1 MLTTFD
7 VIAGVFVLIS
17 ALLATT
23 RGATREILSLAS
35 WAGAGIF
42 AVWMWQNNP
51 QYAREYIAEQTVAD
65 IVTIA
70 ASFFI
75 ALVILHLVTMRIA
88 DFVVDSRIGALDR
101 TLGFLFGAA
110 RGVLIILIAVVFF
123 QWLMPDVLKTYAG
136 DSQSLPRLER
146 MADDLIAA
154 MPDNV
159 ENTINEFL
167 QRGPANTGIEGL
179 TPEPNGGTD
188 QLEVDPLAPLPEP
201 ATTPLA
207 TPETSA
213 T

>member
-7 VIAGVFVLIS
+7 VVAGVFVLIS

-23 RGATREILSLAS
+23 RGATREVLSLAS

-42 AVWMWQNNP
+42 AVWMWQSNP
-51 QYAREYIAEQTVAD
+51 QLARGYIADPTVAD

-75 ALVILHLVTMRIA
+75 ALIILHLVTMRIA

-110 RGVLIILIAVVFF
+110 RGVLIILIGVIFA
-123 QWLMPDVLKTYAG
+123 QWLMPDILKTYAG

-146 MADDLIAA
+146 MADDLIGA

-159 ENTINEFL
+159 EDTINDFL
-167 QRGPANTGIEGL
+167 QRGAAGTEAEILPDI
-179 TPEPNGGTD
+179 NGGTD
-188 QLEVDPLAPLPEP
+188 QLEIDPLAPLPEAGASP
-201 ATTPLA
+201 ESE
-207 TPETSA
+207 PETSA
-213 T
+213 I